1 MFKNVGVVGAGTMGH
16 GIALAYAKAGVK
28 VTIVDLTEDIL
39 NRALEKMSHNLDIF
53 VEEGMLK
60 ISKEEVLRNITFST
74 ENKDLKDCEFVIE
87 TIIENLEIKQKMF
100 KELDELCEPHTIL
113 ASNTSSLRLSDI
125 VKDVKRKDKVILTH
139 FFNPAHIIPLVELLK
154 HSETSDQTYDSVKD
168 FYEKCGKETILVNK
182 ELPGLVANR
191 IQIAM
196 AREVFSLLDQQ
207 VASPQDIDKAMTAG
221 PGFRLSISGVVEIA
235 DLGGLDVWN
244 TVSNYLVQ
252 FIESSREPF
261 KPLVEKVE
269 KGEYGAKN
277 GKGFYDYS
285 GQGLDDI
292 MLIRDKKLVK
302 QLKFMDQIKQ

>member
-1 MFKNVGVVGAGTMGH
+1 MFRNVGVVGAGTMGH
-16 GIALAYAKAGVK
+16 GIALAYAKAGVN

-74 ENKDLKDCEFVIE
+74 ENKDLKDCEFIIE
-87 TIIENLEIKQKMF
+87 TIIENLEIKQKLF
-100 KELDELCEPHTIL
+100 KELDELCGPHTIL
-113 ASNTSSLRLSDI
+113 ASNTSSLRLSEI
-125 VKDVKRKDKVILTH
+125 VRDVKRKDKVILTH

-154 HSETSDQTYDSVKD
+154 HSETSDDTYESVKS
-168 FYEKCGKETILVNK
+168 FYEECGKETILVNK

-207 VASPQDIDKAMTAG
+207 VASAQDIDKAITAG
-221 PGFRLSISGVVEIA
+221 PGFRLSISGAIEIA

-244 TVSNYLVQ
+244 TVSKYLVQ
-252 FIESSREPF
+252 FIDSSREPF
-261 KPLVEKVE
+261 KSLVAKVE

-277 GKGFYDYS
+277 GKGFYEYS

-292 MLIRDKKLVK
+292 MLKRDKKLVK

>member
-60 ISKEEVLRNITFST
+60 FSKEEVLRNITFST
-74 ENKDLKDCEFVIE
+74 ENRDLKECEFVIE
-87 TIIENLEIKQKMF
+87 TIVENLGIKQKLF
-100 KELDELCEPHTIL
+100 KELDELCEPYTIL
-113 ASNTSSLRLSDI
+113 ASNTSSLRMSDI
-125 VKDVKRKDKVILTH
+125 AKDVKRKDKVILTH

-154 HSETSDQTYDSVKD
+154 HSETSDQTYDNVKA
-168 FYEKCGKETILVNK
+168 FYEACGKETILVNK

-196 AREVFSLLDQQ
+196 AREVFSLLDQK

-221 PGFRLSISGVVEIA
+221 PGFRLSISGVIEIA